1 MIKIKKLTQTALM
14 CAFIGIM
21 SQIVI
26 PTPSGVP
33 FTMQVFAVALSG
45 FMFEPLQAVLSVG
58 VYILLGMVGVP
69 VFSGFRG
76 GVSELFSMTGGFLFG
91 FLFLTFF
98 CSLAQK
104 TNSVFYKSICY
115 IIGFCLCH
123 AVGCLQFAF
132 VCKNTILS
140 AFIVA
145 SLPYIFKDILCVAL
159 ARAVSI
165 RIKKALNSK
174 R

>member
-1 MIKIKKLTQTALM
+1 MMKIKKLTQTALM

-21 SQIVI
+21 SQIAI
-26 PTPSGVP
+26 PTAWGIP

-45 FMFEPLQAVLSVG
+45 FMFEPLQAVISVC
-58 VYILLGMVGVP
+58 VYILLGIIGVP

-76 GVSELFSMTGGFLFG
+76 GVSELISPTGGFLFG
-91 FLFLTFF
+91 FLFLAFF

-104 TNSVFYKSICY
+104 SESLFYKIVCY

-123 AVGCLQFAF
+123 VIGCLYFAF
-132 VCKNTILS
+132 VCENTILS

-145 SLPYIFKDILCVAL
+145 SLPYIFKDVLSIVFAH
-159 ARAVSI
+159 AVSI
-165 RIKKALNSK
+165 RIKRALNFK